1 MNDDLTGVRRDPERT
16 REAIL
21 QAAMGE
27 IVAHG
32 LGGARIDKIAERS
45 GSNKRMIYHYFGD
58 KEGLYVEVLDHALD
72 KMRVAEG
79 ALQLDDCSP
88 VEGVEVIVHF
98 VWRYFLQNPEII
110 SLLETENLQRA
121 RYLRAS
127 ANGRLVNHQLVG
139 KLSKL
144 IERGRSEARFPAD
157 ISSLNVFLTIFSL
170 CFFYLSNRYTLSTIF
185 NKDLEDPGTLA
196 HWEDH
201 IVHVVLQSLC

>member
-1 MNDDLTGVRRDPERT
+1 MNDDLNGVRRDPERT

-72 KMRVAEG
+72 KMRLAEG
-79 ALQLDDCSP
+79 ALRLDDCSP
-88 VEGVEVIVHF
+88 VEGVKVIVHF

-127 ANGRLVNHQLVG
+127 ANGRLVNHQLVE

-157 ISSLNVFLTIFSL
+157 VSSLYVFLTIFSL

-185 NKDLEDPGTLA
+185 DKDLEDAGTLA